1 MQRLEGVLKAI
12 ATVEKSTQKS
22 QVVAALKHAFSL
34 WGTTH
39 YLITGLPLPGQDIA
53 SLIIVQDWR
62 IAATKRQ
69 FRPSATDLVF
79 NKAVDWRNFIV
90 LKESL
95 WEQSPLITAAGLS
108 HDKHDV
114 LLIPIDPLYHY
125 QGLCVLTFDKDPE
138 LNGELQMNNMSYADR
153 TALKCLISAAFI
165 KFRSFGL
172 IGKRDGELTSRER
185 EVISLCALGYTAA
198 QIATRI
204 NVKERTVV
212 AHISNACNKLDAKN
226 RSECVVQALRYNQ
239 IGVGTK
245 THRGFYEIETEIM
258 SKAEYD
264 TKEYF

>member
-1 MQRLEGVLKAI
+1 MQRVENVLKLISKVETATDKPQVISAI
-12 ATVEKSTQKS
+12 KD
-22 QVVAALKHAFSL
+22 AFSL
-34 WGTTH
+34 WGSTH
-39 YLITGLPLPGQDIA
+39 YLVTGLPLPGREIA
-53 SLIIVQDWR
+53 PLILAQDWR
-62 IAATKRQ
+62 IAGSKRQ
-69 FRPSATDLVF
+69 YKPIASDLVF

-95 WEQSPLITAAGLS
+95 WEQSPLINAANLS
-108 HDKHDV
+108 HETQDV
-114 LLIPIDPLYHY
+114 LLVPIDPIYHY
-125 QGLCVLTFDKDPE
+125 QGLCVLSFDKDRT
-138 LNGELQMNNMSYADR
+138 LSHELQMNNMSYADR
-153 TALKCLISAAFI
+153 TALKCLIGAAFI

-204 NVKERTVV
+204 NIKERTVV
-212 AHISNACNKLDAKN
+212 AHITNACNKLDAKN

-264 TKEYF
+264 AKEYF